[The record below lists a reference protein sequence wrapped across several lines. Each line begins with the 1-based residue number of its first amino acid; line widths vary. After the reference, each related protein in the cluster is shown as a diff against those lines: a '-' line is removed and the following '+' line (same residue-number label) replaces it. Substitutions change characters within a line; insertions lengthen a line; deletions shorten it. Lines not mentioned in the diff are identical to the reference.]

1 MSERYL
7 DPRYDA
13 TKSERDH
20 YRAMQQGS
28 DALLHRLTIPHPTI
42 IAALQRKT
50 NLTTG
55 ANDHD

>member
-20 YRAMQQGS
+20 YKAMRLGS
-28 DALLHRLTIPHPTI
+28 DALLHRLTSHHPAI
-42 IAALQRKT
+42 IDRLIRKQEEQ
-50 NLTTG
+50 
-55 ANDHD
+55 HDNV

>member
-20 YRAMQQGS
+20 YRAMQLGS
-28 DALLHRLTIPHPTI
+28 GALLHRLTSHHPAI
-42 IAALQRKT
+42 IAALQRKAQ
-50 NLTTG
+50 
-55 ANDHD
+55 ANRKELDL